1 MTEQAP
7 APAWNIANVLT
18 GVRIVLIPVFV
29 AFMLMDAQSYGLWR
43 WLAVLVFA
51 VAVYTDKLD
60 GDIARARGLVTSFG
74 KIADPIADKLLM
86 GAALVLLSALGE
98 LTWWITGIILVR
110 EIGITVMRFWVI
122 RWGVI
127 AASAGGKIKTVTQA
141 LGTFILLLPW
151 TPQHLWLA
159 WIGWVIV
166 GIAAAITLYSAID
179 YVRQAAALYRGHQAK
194 LAGADQASGAGQAD
208 AAGTTEGGDAGHDG
222 GRA

>member
-98 LTWWITGIILVR
+98 LTWWITVIILVR

-159 WIGWVIV
+159 WIGWVII

-194 LAGADQASGAGQAD
+194 LAGGAGSTG
-208 AAGTTEGGDAGHDG
+208 AARPAEEAGDAGHDG

>member
-51 VAVYTDKLD
+51 VAVCT
-60 GDIARARGLVTSFG
+60 
-74 KIADPIADKLLM
+74 DKLLM

-98 LTWWITGIILVR
+98 LSWWITGIILVR
-110 EIGITVMRFWVI
+110 EVGITVMRFWVI

-159 WIGWVIV
+159 WIGWIII

-194 LAGADQASGAGQAD
+194 LAGGAGAGETG
-208 AAGTTEGGDAGHDG
+208 ATGTTGATGASRPAEEAGDAGHDG

>member
-159 WIGWVIV
+159 WIGWVII

-194 LAGADQASGAGQAD
+194 LAGAGQASGAGQAD
-208 AAGTTEGGDAGHDG
+208 AAGTVEGGDAGHDG